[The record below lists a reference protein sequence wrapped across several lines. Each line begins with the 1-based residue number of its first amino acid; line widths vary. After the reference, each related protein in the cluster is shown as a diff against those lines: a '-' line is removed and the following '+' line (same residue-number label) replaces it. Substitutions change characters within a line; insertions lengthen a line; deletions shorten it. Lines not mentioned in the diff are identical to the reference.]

1 MNEMA
6 RRPPVSTTFSHSL
19 RSLAAD
25 GFQPSLWSLFLA
37 AASLVA
43 VAAWLFL
50 ARVTIYEVTPA
61 AQVETRASEKLKI
74 VAYFP
79 LTAWGRIQPGQP
91 ARLRVNGYPWTQAGS
106 IAAVVSN
113 IAQETKSEQLRV
125 ELAILPDLESPM
137 PLRPGLAGTAEV
149 EVERVSPATLVLR
162 AIGPRL
168 TPRASQP

>member
-1 MNEMA
+1 M
-6 RRPPVSTTFSHSL
+6 STTFSHSL

-61 AQVETRASEKLKI
+61 AQVEMRASEELKI

-79 LTAWGRIQPGQP
+79 LTAWGHIQPGQP
-91 ARLRVNGYPWTQAGS
+91 AHLRVNGYPWTQAGS
-106 IAAVVSN
+106 IAAVVSSV
-113 IAQETKSEQLRV
+113 APEAEAEQLRV
-125 ELAILPDLESPM
+125 ELTLLPDPSSPI
-137 PLRPGLAGTAEV
+137 PLQLGLAGTAKV

-168 TPRASQP
+168 TPRESQP